1 MNSIEFIKNIDP
13 IIYNKYMLFYSYSDL
28 FKNSKLYN
36 TKFNEYNNELLIE
49 LDNYNIYINNY
60 LTKTKELSLNKDE
73 INAII
78 NTHSQLLNIIKI
90 YIHDIDEYAYLT
102 KRARIEGLKIM
113 INHIKPPV
121 K

>member
-13 IIYNKYMLFYSYSDL
+13 IIYNKYMLFDSYRDI

-36 TKFNEYNNELLIE
+36 IEFNKYKDELSIE
-49 LDNYNIYINNY
+49 LDNYNIYLNNY
-60 LTKTKELSLNKDE
+60 LIKTKKEPLNDIEKKE
-73 INAII
+73 II
-78 NTHSQLLNIIKI
+78 NTHSRLLKIIKQS
-90 YIHDIDEYAYLT
+90 IHDIDEYAYLT